1 MDITGESWSE
11 EAKAKDPLSKN
22 FKCWK
27 VELANPEVLAE
38 PKYQLP
44 PEPEFMKES
53 IEVEIPAYEDQGQT
67 RGRKPKREPKNSQS
81 KKRVAK
87 GKKAKVD
94 QSKNA
99 VKVKKGKKALK
110 RGKLNKGRKAK
121 MARVRRAAS
130 GASLS
135 DLPPAL
141 SAGSRAKNPRKTKA
155 SCDVPGGDQAAKVPK
170 QETQQ
175 FDIPDDAI
183 PAPSHCK
190 QNSVYSVAY
199 RRAQAGDATTEE
211 CKVKGRHASWLLRVH
226 NMISPGLSG
235 QPKGPRGKNNKEI

>member
-1 MDITGESWSE
+1 
-11 EAKAKDPLSKN
+11 
-22 FKCWK
+22 
-27 VELANPEVLAE
+27 
-38 PKYQLP
+38 
-44 PEPEFMKES
+44 MKES
-53 IEVEIPAYEDQGQT
+53 IEVEIPAYEDQDQI

-81 KKRVAK
+81 KKKIAK

-141 SAGSRAKNPRKTKA
+141 SAGNRAKNPRKTKA
-155 SCDVPGGDQAAKVPK
+155 SCDVPGGDHAAKVPK
-170 QETQQ
+170 QETQ
-175 FDIPDDAI
+175 
-183 PAPSHCK
+183 
-190 QNSVYSVAY
+190 
-199 RRAQAGDATTEE
+199 
-211 CKVKGRHASWLLRVH
+211 
-226 NMISPGLSG
+226 
-235 QPKGPRGKNNKEI
+235 

>member
-1 MDITGESWSE
+1 MTGESWSE
-11 EAKAKDPLSKN
+11 EARAKDPLSKN

-27 VELANPEVLAE
+27 VVLANPEVLAE

-44 PEPEFMKES
+44 PEPEFMS
-53 IEVEIPAYEDQGQT
+53 QPVHYEIPAYEDQGQT
-67 RGRKPKREPKNSQS
+67 RGRKPTREPKNSQR

-94 QSKNA
+94 QGKNA
-99 VKVKKGKKALK
+99 VKVKKGKKVVK
-110 RGKLNKGRKAK
+110 RSMNKCRKAK

-130 GASLS
+130 AASLS
-135 DLPPAL
+135 DLPPAP
-141 SAGSRAKNPRKTKA
+141 SAGSRAKKTRKAKA
-155 SCDVPGGDQAAKVPK
+155 SGDVPGGDQAAKVHK

-199 RRAQAGDATTEE
+199 RRAQAGEATVEE

-226 NMISPGLSG
+226 NMISPGLCG
-235 QPKGPRGKNNKEI
+235 KPKGPRGKKNEEI